1 MPKVSGKVKPA
12 GKAKKVRSKAAS
24 KCRSKQLPRRP
35 AMMVTLYAEHQHMAT
50 MLEQLETQLARIEQG
65 SSADAHVVYE
75 VMDYMVRYP
84 DRFHH
89 PREDVIFQRAAERS
103 AHLADSVDT
112 LQRDHD
118 YLAEIG
124 KNALTKVADWRSG
137 ECGDEAVVD
146 AGRSY
151 ISELYRHM
159 KLEERL
165 VFPEIEATL
174 SANDWR
180 ELAEDDLLKPAPDPV
195 FGPRIDREFRNVAR
209 RARRA
214 MRRTAE
220 DAVITQWLGV
230 ETLLESLEV
239 LSIAVDN
246 SKASSR
252 EHVRAALDESRQ
264 IFSEG
269 ALQSPFRCTF
279 SNVRHYLSWLRD
291 LATISRDAVEDLGS
305 VNRQM
310 RADVRLLK
318 GAD

>member
-1 MPKVSGKVKPA
+1 MPNSVKQA
-12 GKAKKVRSKAAS
+12 GNARKVRSKAAS
-24 KCRSKQLPRRP
+24 KRRSKQLPKRS
-35 AMMVTLYAEHQHMAT
+35 AMMATLYAEHRHMAT
-50 MLEQLETQLARIEQG
+50 MLEQLERQLARIEQG
-65 SSADAHVVYE
+65 SSANAHVVYE

-89 PREDVIFQRAAERS
+89 PREDVIFQRAAQRS
-103 AHLADSVDT
+103 SYLADSVDT

-118 YLAEIG
+118 RLAEIG
-124 KNALTKVADWRSG
+124 KNALTKVADWRAG
-137 ECGDEAVVD
+137 ECGNEAVVD

-159 KLEERL
+159 NTEEQV

-310 RADVRLLK
+310 RADMRLLK